1 MIKNLEK
8 PPVWFWVVSVL
19 ALLWNLM
26 GVGAYLN
33 DAFMSVDDLALLT
46 QDQRLLYESTPAWVT
61 GAFAIAVW
69 GGLLGSIALLI
80 RKKWAGTV
88 LLISLIGALAQNV
101 YLFFLSNTFE
111 IMGAE
116 AMYLSITVILIGI
129 LLVLFAKWARKK
141 KYIG

>member
-1 MIKNLEK
+1 MDNIYL
-8 PPVWFWVVSVL
+8 VWFWIVSVL

-33 DAFMSVDDLALLT
+33 DAFMSVDDLAQLT

-61 GAFAIAVW
+61 AAFAVAVW
-69 GGLLGSIALLI
+69 AGLLGSIALLI

-101 YLFFLSNTFE
+101 YLFFLSTTFE
-111 IMGAE
+111 VMGKE
-116 AMYLSITVILIGI
+116 AMYLSITVILVGV
-129 LLVLFAKWARKK
+129 LLVLFAKWAGKK